1 MEVFKQIIELLR
13 VIIWPIVVLLFGIFF
28 RGSINQL
35 LLKIK
40 GAKYK
45 EFELIFQ
52 QNIDEA
58 QNHMKQILVK
68 KIDGKQGFDFDKAKK
83 LSEISPRSLITE
95 SWLELENEIYE
106 KYKKARIRIA
116 MNGLNLQEDILLK
129 NKIINE
135 NEINAYKNL
144 RNIRNK
150 ASHSYDFIIDKDQA
164 IEYALTVNKLIN
176 SIKSNA

>member
-1 MEVFKQIIELLR
+1 MELFKQIIELLR

-28 RGSINQL
+28 RNSINRL

-45 EFELIFQ
+45 EFEVEFQ

-58 QNHMKQILVK
+58 QNHMKQISVK
-68 KIDGKQGFDFDKAKK
+68 INDKINGVDLDKIKK

-106 KYKKARIRIA
+106 KYKKAKIRIA
-116 MNGLNLQEDILLK
+116 TNGINLQEDILLK

-150 ASHSYDFIIDKDQA
+150 ASHSYDFTIDKDQS
-164 IEYALTVNKLIN
+164 IEYALTVNKLLN